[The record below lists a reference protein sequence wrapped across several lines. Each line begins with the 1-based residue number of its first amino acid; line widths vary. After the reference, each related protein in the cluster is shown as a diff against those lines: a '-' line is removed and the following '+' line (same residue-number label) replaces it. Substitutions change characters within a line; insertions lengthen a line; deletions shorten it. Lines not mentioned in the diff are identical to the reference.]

1 MSDFGYEFKG
11 DKVEAFIDSD
21 NDGSKSL
28 EVKIGLKEIVE
39 EIVLKGGKAE
49 KKISFEMNGLNLVAK
64 VDTDGDGEAVFEIV
78 VNIAEAG
85 DEILAKVKA

>member
-21 NDGSKSL
+21 NDGVKSL

-39 EIVLKGGKAE
+39 EIILKGKAE
-49 KKISFEMNGLNLVAK
+49 KKITFEMSGLSLVAK
-64 VDTDGDGEAVFEIV
+64 VDTDGDGEAVLEV
-78 VNIAEAG
+78 VANVAEAG
-85 DEILAKVKA
+85 DEILAKIKK